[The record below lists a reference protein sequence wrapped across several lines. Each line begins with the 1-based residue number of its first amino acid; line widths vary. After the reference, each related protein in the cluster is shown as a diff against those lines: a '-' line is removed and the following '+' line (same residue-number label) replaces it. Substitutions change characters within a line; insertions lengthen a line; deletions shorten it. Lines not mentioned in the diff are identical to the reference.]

1 MGIDMKET
9 ALQKTIRAQRDYF
22 NSGATRDITFRKE
35 QLRMLEKAIRS
46 HEEEIML
53 ALEKDLKKPRFE
65 SYAAEIGIL
74 YPEIREAARKVRS
87 WARPKKVST
96 SILHFYSRSTVY
108 HVPYGV
114 TLIIGPWNYPFQL
127 TLAPLIAAIAA
138 GNCAVLKP
146 SELAPATSAVIAS
159 IIGRYFNP
167 AFVTVIEGG
176 VRETQ
181 ALLSEKFDYIFFTG
195 GTSVGKII
203 MDAAAKHLTPV
214 TLELGG
220 KSPVILHSD
229 ARLDYAVRRIA
240 WGKFFNA
247 GQTCLAT
254 DYLLVHRDIRDEAVR
269 KLKETILA
277 FYGSDPKK
285 SPDYARII
293 TARHFERVSAL
304 MKDGEIIHGGDT
316 SAGEKF
322 IAPTL
327 IDHVTLEDR
336 IMKEEIFGP
345 LLPIIEYGN
354 IDEAIGII
362 NGMPRPL
369 ALYLFTESR
378 AIEKKVLGSTLSGG
392 GCVNDTISHVGNTE
406 LPFGGIGDS
415 GMGSYH
421 GKTGFDTFTHRR
433 SILKRGTFFDLPLR
447 YPPYGKRLKLVQR
460 LFSLIR

>member
-1 MGIDMKET
+1 MKET
-9 ALQKTIRAQRDYF
+9 AIRKIIKNQRDYF
-22 NSGATRDITFRKE
+22 NTGATRDIPFRKK
-35 QLRMLEKAIRS
+35 QLGILEKAIRS
-46 HEEEIML
+46 HEEEIMV
-53 ALEKDLKKPRFE
+53 ALEKDLGKPRFE

-74 YPEIREAARKVRS
+74 YPEIREAIRKVRS
-87 WARPKKVST
+87 WAKPERVST

-108 HVPYGV
+108 RVPYGV
-114 TLIIGPWNYPFQL
+114 ALIIGPWNYPFQL
-127 TLAPLIAAIAA
+127 TLAPLVAAIAA
-138 GNCAVLKP
+138 GNCSVLKP

-159 IIGRYFNP
+159 IIGKYFDP
-167 AFVTVIEGG
+167 SFVTVVEGG
-176 VRETQ
+176 IGETQ
-181 ALLSEKFDYIFFTG
+181 TLLAEKFDYIFFTG

-220 KSPVILHSD
+220 KSPVILHKD

-254 DYLLVHRDIRDEAVR
+254 DYLLVHRDIRDETVR
-269 KLKETILA
+269 KLKETILS
-277 FYGSDPKK
+277 FYGSDPKR

-293 TARHFERVSAL
+293 NARHFERVSSL
-304 MKDGEIIHGGDT
+304 LKDGEIIHGGET
-316 SAGEKF
+316 VAGEKY

-327 IDHVTLEDR
+327 IDHVTLGNR

-345 LLPIIEYGN
+345 LLPIMEYGD

-392 GCVNDTISHVGNTE
+392 GCINDTISHVGNTE

-433 SILKRGTFFDLPLR
+433 GILKRGTFFDLPLR

-460 LFSLIR
+460 LFRLIR

>member
-1 MGIDMKET
+1 M
-9 ALQKTIRAQRDYF
+9 
-22 NSGATRDITFRKE
+22 
-35 QLRMLEKAIRS
+35 
-46 HEEEIML
+46 
-53 ALEKDLKKPRFE
+53 
-65 SYAAEIGIL
+65 
-74 YPEIREAARKVRS
+74 
-87 WARPKKVST
+87 
-96 SILHFYSRSTVY
+96 HF
-108 HVPYGV
+108 
-114 TLIIGPWNYPFQL
+114 IIGPWNYPFQL
-127 TLAPLIAAIAA
+127 TLAPLVAAIAA

-159 IIGRYFNP
+159 IIGKYFDP
-167 AFVTVIEGG
+167 AFVTVVEGG
-176 VRETQ
+176 IGETQ
-181 ALLSEKFDYIFFTG
+181 ALLAEKFDYIFFTG

-220 KSPVILHSD
+220 KSPVILHKD

-254 DYLLVHRDIRDEAVR
+254 DYLLVHRDIRDEAVK
-269 KLKETILA
+269 KLRETILS
-277 FYGSDPKK
+277 FYGSDPKR

-293 TARHFERVSAL
+293 NARHFERVSSL
-304 MKDGEIIHGGDT
+304 LKDGEIIHGGET
-316 SAGEKF
+316 SAGEKY

-327 IDHVTLEDR
+327 IDHVTLENR

-345 LLPIIEYGN
+345 LLPIMEYGD

-392 GCVNDTISHVGNTE
+392 GCINDTISHVGNTE

-433 SILKRGTFFDLPLR
+433 GILKRGTFFDLTLR

-460 LFSLIR
+460 LFRLIR

>member
-1 MGIDMKET
+1 MEMNMNDTE
-9 ALQKTIRAQRDYF
+9 IRRIINTQRDYF
-22 NSGATRDITFRKE
+22 NTGATRDVLFRKK

-46 HEEEIML
+46 HEEEIMA
-53 ALEKDLKKPRFE
+53 ALEQDLRKPRFE

-87 WARPKKVST
+87 WAKPEAVST

-108 HVPYGV
+108 RVPYGV

-146 SELAPATSAVIAS
+146 SELSPATSAVIAS
-159 IIGRYFNP
+159 IIGKYFDP
-167 AFVTVIEGG
+167 AFVTVVEGG
-176 VRETQ
+176 IEDTQ
-181 ALLSEKFDYIFFTG
+181 SLLAEKFDYIFFTG

-220 KSPVILHSD
+220 KSPVILHND

-254 DYLLVHRDIRDEAVR
+254 DYLLVHRDIKDAAVKKIR
-269 KLKETILA
+269 ETIQA
-277 FYGSDPKK
+277 FYGSNPRE

-293 TARHFERVSAL
+293 NGRHFERVCSL

-316 SAGEKF
+316 SAADKY
-322 IAPTL
+322 IAPTI
-327 IDHVTLEDR
+327 IDHVTLENR

-345 LLPIIEYGN
+345 LLPIMEYGD
-354 IDEAIGII
+354 IEEAIGII

-378 AIEKKVLGSTLSGG
+378 AVQKKVLGSTLSGG
-392 GCVNDTISHVGNTE
+392 GCINDTISHVGNTG

-433 SILKRGTFFDLPLR
+433 SILKRGTLFDLTLR

-460 LFSLIR
+460 LFRLIR